1 MYILLLCETNQH
13 TYIAA
18 LGLEDFD
25 EARDEA
31 GVDGGRGDADGGAE
45 GEDLRLRT
53 GRGHRGLL
61 LMRSQMRICVK

>member
-1 MYILLLCETNQH
+1 MRNFIL
-13 TYIAA
+13 TYITA
-18 LGLEDFD
+18 LGLENVD

-45 GEDLRLRT
+45 GEDLRLRR
-53 GRGHRGLL
+53 GRGGHGGLL